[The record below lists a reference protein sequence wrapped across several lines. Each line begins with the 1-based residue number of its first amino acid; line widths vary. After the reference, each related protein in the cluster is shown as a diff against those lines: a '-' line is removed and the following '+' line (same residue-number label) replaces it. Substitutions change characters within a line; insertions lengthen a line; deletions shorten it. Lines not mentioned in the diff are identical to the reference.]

1 MNRTRRLFLSLPV
14 AAIVMSACGAPA
26 ASSTS
31 APSAQSFEG
40 ALPMNMSVNELND
53 RINANT
59 GIYVLDVR
67 TPEEYTQDGHVKGS
81 TLIPLPE
88 LATRLAEIPKD
99 RPIAAFCRSGNR
111 SKVAQDLLLQNGFTD
126 VTNVVGGIG
135 AWRNANLP
143 TEY

>member
-1 MNRTRRLFLSLPV
+1 
-14 AAIVMSACGAPA
+14 
-26 ASSTS
+26 
-31 APSAQSFEG
+31 
-40 ALPMNMSVNELND
+40 MNMRVNELND

-67 TPEEYTQDGHVKGS
+67 THEEYTQDGHVKGS

>member
-1 MNRTRRLFLSLPV
+1 
-14 AAIVMSACGAPA
+14 
-26 ASSTS
+26 
-31 APSAQSFEG
+31 
-40 ALPMNMSVNELND
+40 MNMSVTELND
-53 RINANT
+53 RINAKT
-59 GIYVLDVR
+59 DIFVLDVR

-126 VTNVVGGIG
+126 VSNVIGGIG

>member
-1 MNRTRRLFLSLPV
+1 
-14 AAIVMSACGAPA
+14 
-26 ASSTS
+26 
-31 APSAQSFEG
+31 
-40 ALPMNMSVNELND
+40 MNMSVNELND

-81 TLIPLPE
+81 TLIPLSE

>member
-1 MNRTRRLFLSLPV
+1 MNRTRRLFLTLPV
-14 AAIVMSACGAPA
+14 AAIALSACGAPA
-26 ASSTS
+26 ASSS
-31 APSAQSFEG
+31 APTTQSFEG
-40 ALPMNMSVNELND
+40 ALPMNMSVTELND
-53 RINANT
+53 RINAKT
-59 GIYVLDVR
+59 DIFVLDVR

-111 SKVAQDLLLQNGFTD
+111 SKVAQDLLIQNGFTN
-126 VTNVVGGIG
+126 VTNVIGGIG